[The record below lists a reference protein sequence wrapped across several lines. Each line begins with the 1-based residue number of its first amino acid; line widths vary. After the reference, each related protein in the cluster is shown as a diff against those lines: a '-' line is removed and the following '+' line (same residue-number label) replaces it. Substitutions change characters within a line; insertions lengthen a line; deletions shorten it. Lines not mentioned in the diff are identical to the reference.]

1 MKAIQFDRFGG
12 PEVLHLTEVPDPVAG
27 PGEVVV
33 DIHALS
39 INPADCKGRAGQN
52 ETAKQIS
59 FPHSPG
65 RDFSGV
71 IRAMGPGVTGFV
83 VGDAVFGVVATNT
96 EATYAEAIAIPEAM
110 IGKKPA
116 NVSHVEMAA
125 MALTSLTALIALE
138 DTARVQ
144 RGETVLVQG
153 GAGGVGSMGVQLA
166 RHLGARVI
174 ASASGRNQD
183 YLKSLGA
190 DQTLDYGHDDVS
202 RVGCIC
208 DVVFDTVG
216 GAAQSRSVTVLKPG
230 GRLVFVARGETG
242 VKAPDDIKMLR
253 PNVVRD
259 RPHMNRVAELIGS
272 GVLKPPA
279 ITVMPL
285 AQATEAHALS
295 ERHQTRGKIVLTPR

>member
-12 PEVLHLTEVPDPVAG
+12 PEVLHLAAVPDPVAG

-71 IRAMGPGVTGFV
+71 IRAVGRDVTGFA

-96 EATYAEAIAIPEAM
+96 EATYAEAVVIPESM

-138 DTARVQ
+138 DTAQLQ

-153 GAGGVGSMGVQLA
+153 GAGGVGSMAVQFA
-166 RHLGARVI
+166 RHVGARVI
-174 ASASGRNQD
+174 ATASGRNQD

-190 DQTLDYGHDDVS
+190 DETLDYGRDDVA
-202 RVGCIC
+202 RLGRIC

-216 GAAQSRSVTVLKPG
+216 GAVQSRSVTVLKPG
-230 GRLVFVARGETG
+230 GRLAFVARGETG
-242 VKAPDDIKMLR
+242 FRAPDDIRMLR

-259 RPHMNRVAELIGS
+259 RPHMDRVAELIGA
-272 GVLKPPA
+272 GALKPPA

-285 AQATEAHALS
+285 EKAVEAHALS